1 MQGYCFQYIFTGM
14 NNNIVNH
21 NDIIELTSR
30 YSLFADIHGQFG
42 PPPGWYREPGFIS
55 LCKIILEQQVSL
67 ASADAHFRKLNGYI
81 KEFTPA
87 CMIQL
92 TDEEMRSSQ
101 VSRQK
106 AKYLRALSEAIL
118 NKHIDLENLHQ
129 SDEHSIRTQL
139 TSIKGIGH
147 WTTDIYLMFCL
158 QAKDI
163 FPIGDIAVVN
173 TVKLLTPAQ
182 TREDI
187 LSLSEEWKPLR
198 SLATYFLWHH
208 YLSRRKK

>member
-1 MQGYCFQYIFTGM
+1 M
-14 NNNIVNH
+14 NNSIVNH
-21 NDIIELTSR
+21 TDIMELTSR
-30 YSLFADIHGQFG
+30 HSLFAGIHQQYG
-42 PPPGWYREPGFIS
+42 PPPGWYREPGFVS
-55 LCKIILEQQVSL
+55 LSKIILEQQVSL

-81 KEFTPA
+81 KAFTPLH
-87 CMIQL
+87 ILKL
-92 TDEEMRSSQ
+92 TDDEMRSCQ

-118 NKHIDLENLHQ
+118 NKEIDLQELSNL
-129 SDEHSIRTQL
+129 SEPEIRIQL

-163 FPIGDIAVVN
+163 FPAGDIAVIN
-173 TVKLLTPAQ
+173 TIKALTPAK
-182 TREDI
+182 TKEEM

-208 YLSRRKK
+208 YLCRRNKKAGNTGIEN